1 MSNQSKLNE
10 MIRSLILM
18 YVKENYNQYLNDN
31 NLKKIDDDKIRDV
44 IVSLYSSKKDHLRS
58 YLKYTLKAMMK
69 ENYVGDLVVNNI
81 CVDIFSDDEICINR
95 LTLEIQKYQKNL

>member
-18 YVKENYNQYLNDN
+18 YVKENYNKYLTDN
-31 NLKKIDDDKIRDV
+31 NLTRIEDHKISDV
-44 IVSLYSSKKDHLRS
+44 IRSLYSTRKDHLRS
-58 YLKYTLKAMMK
+58 FLKDSLKAMMK

-81 CVDIFSDDEICINR
+81 CVDIFSDDEVCINR